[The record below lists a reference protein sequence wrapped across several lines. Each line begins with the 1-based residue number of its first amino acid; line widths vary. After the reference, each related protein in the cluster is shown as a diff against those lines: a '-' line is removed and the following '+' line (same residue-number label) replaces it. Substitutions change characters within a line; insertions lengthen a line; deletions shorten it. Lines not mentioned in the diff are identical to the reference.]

1 MHFSMKNQAKYDI
14 HADGMYWVL
23 NTAGKK
29 WKELKANLKK
39 HYFNDILT
47 DEQLKKKYGDRV
59 NDSDWEYLITHWMSP
74 DFEVRLVDIKILLY
88 ACGTCIHLFVHNL
101 IISHLGSY
109 GNCQSE
115 SC

>member
-1 MHFSMKNQAKYDI
+1 MFHKNQAKYDI

-39 HYFNDILT
+39 HYFDDKLI

-74 DFEVRLVDIKILLY
+74 DFEVRLFYIKILL
-88 ACGTCIHLFVHNL
+88 HLFVHNL
-101 IISHLGSY
+101 IISHLGSH

>member
-1 MHFSMKNQAKYDI
+1 
-14 HADGMYWVL
+14 MYWIL

-29 WKELKANLKK
+29 WKELEANLKK
-39 HYFNDILT
+39 RYFDDKLT
-47 DEQLKKKYGDRV
+47 DEQVKKKYGDRV
-59 NDSDWEYLITHWMSP
+59 NDSDWEYPIP
-74 DFEVRLVDIKILLY
+74 DLEVRLVDIKILLY

-101 IISHLGSY
+101 IISHLGSH

>member
-1 MHFSMKNQAKYDI
+1 MHFPWKNQAKYDI
-14 HADGMYWVL
+14 HADSMYWVL

-29 WKELKANLKK
+29 WKELRENLKK
-39 HYFNDILT
+39 QYFDDRLT

-74 DFEVRLVDIKILLY
+74 GFGVRLVDIKILLY

-101 IISHLGSY
+101 IISHLGSH